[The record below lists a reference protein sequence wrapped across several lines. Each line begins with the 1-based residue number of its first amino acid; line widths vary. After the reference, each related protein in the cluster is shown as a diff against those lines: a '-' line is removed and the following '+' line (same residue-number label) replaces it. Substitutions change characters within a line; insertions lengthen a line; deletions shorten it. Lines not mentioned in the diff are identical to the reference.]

1 MHVDTSWLTLFP
13 AMWNVSYILEE
24 LIPFKRKK
32 NKHFFCEIWVA
43 YLSLT
48 VMLGHKV
55 GGLLLVWNRLI
66 FLWCHVILA
75 ILFLLPLPHSF
86 MCGSCWYFCSLFSCA
101 SQQLNSACS
110 KVTSVKVCFDY
121 FLLLTFSFIT
131 NLGTESEYLKD
142 VYTRDYSML
151 KDVCF
156 RTAQQHQNF
165 YFFLTTVK
173 THNLHLTSFKYFSF

>member
-1 MHVDTSWLTLFP
+1 MHVDTSWLTLFA
-13 AMWNVSYILEE
+13 AMWSVPYILEE

-32 NKHFFCEIWVA
+32 KKNFFFEILSA

-48 VMLGHKV
+48 VMFGHKV
-55 GGLLLVWNRLI
+55 GVLLLIWKRLV
-66 FLWCHVILA
+66 FLWWHVILA

-86 MCGSCWYFCSLFSCA
+86 MCESCWYFCSLFGCA

-142 VYTRDYSML
+142 VYTRDYSTL
-151 KDVCF
+151 KDACF
-156 RTAQQHQNF
+156 RTAQQH
-165 YFFLTTVK
+165 
-173 THNLHLTSFKYFSF
+173 